1 MTTSSVRWYFQPAIL
16 TKRVLARI
24 AHVEEVVLIPDVAHE
39 SVSADER
46 KGCGDRHSLMLLVYR
61 AHQCRSWRQGFLHK
75 YENGFLWRKLD
86 PLADYVDELA
96 YG

>member
-1 MTTSSVRWYFQPAIL
+1 MTSNVRWYFQPAIL

-24 AHVEEVVLIPDVAHE
+24 AHVEEVVLIPDIQMSRLVPMNAR
-39 SVSADER
+39 AA
-46 KGCGDRHSLMLLVYR
+46 GDRHSLMLLVYR

-75 YENGFLWRKLD
+75 YKNSFLWCQLD
-86 PLADYVDELA
+86 PLPDHVDELA